1 MDLIKLL
8 VHQKRLIL
16 TTAIL
21 LAFAGVSAWFNM
33 NRQEDPFFPYRNG
46 FVLTQYP
53 GASVEDIE
61 NLVLEP
67 LEQEISQVEEVDQI
81 RGIARAGFAQVTIK
95 MKEYIYDTNTGWNN
109 IRDAIDKAKLKF
121 PSGVLQ
127 PVLNDRIIDTPLV
140 VYAITG
146 SNDIIRMRQVAEDLK
161 KKLLT
166 VPELSKIRLYA
177 QVEDEISVIPDEAVL
192 KSLGINASYLVNQIN
207 NKTDVVPLQPLQ
219 SNSRQFIL
227 NAHTEYQSIDEIK
240 NTLIV
245 LPDGSNLPLSVIADV
260 NYGAKQDVSS
270 VFWFDGQRAIG
281 IGLFVPVNQL
291 NVVHFGKKIKKHM
304 KVIAKNYPDVDI
316 VPVFFQPDR
325 VSKRISE
332 LGRSLLFGMGLVTLV
347 LTFFLG
353 LRPGLVVASVI
364 PLVTFTGLAIYNFSG
379 NVLHQMAISGM
390 VIALGMLVDNAIVM
404 VENIQYHIDQGM
416 RKSEASI
423 LAVKQLAF
431 SLFSATGTTLAAFI
445 PMLMAKGNT
454 GDFTGAIPV
463 VIMLSITISYIY
475 SIFVTPAFS
484 HLFLEPSKHSQTSK
498 IMDMG
503 EKFGKLA
510 TKKPKT
516 VLLFALLF
524 ISISMTLFGLVK
536 KDFFPSTDRNQII
549 VDITFPE
556 GTNLRHTNAMAHD
569 LSLEIL
575 NQPHVDH
582 AFAFTGNSG
591 PNFYYNLIEKPRSPN
606 ISRIDVILEGSHYT
620 TDFIK
625 WIQDEIKPKF
635 PNVDIIA
642 NKLGQGPP
650 VTAPIEIKVF
660 AKKRELLSQMVHE
673 IQQIVSKTIGTRD
686 VRNNLGI
693 GLPSYAM
700 TFKDSMLNSYGVTRK
715 QVAQSI
721 GLATG
726 GLIIGQF
733 RRFDDPV
740 SIVLR
745 DKKGIDFPLEQI
757 ENIHLS
763 INGKQLYV
771 RDLVE
776 LKLKWLPAAIHH
788 YDSQRTASVFSEIQ
802 ENNTYAGVLDKLS
815 PVLKDLKLPK
825 GVSIQIAGTTVE
837 SKKANKSL
845 GGALPI
851 GMILLLMFLLIEFNS
866 FIKVGIILITIP
878 LAFAGVP
885 LGLLLTNTTFGFT
898 AILGVLALIGIVVN
912 NAIVL
917 LDLIQKNLDKK
928 IGFNQSIIN
937 AVQRRARPILLTTIT
952 TVAGLLPLVVTKST
966 LWPPLAW
973 TIISGLLVS
982 TFMSLLVVPALYRLL
997 LRKKETV
1004 KVSAFIKLYRR
1015 FVSIIAVLGWE
1026 F

>member
-1 MDLIKLL
+1 MDLINLL

-21 LAFAGVSAWFNM
+21 LAFAGISAWFNM

-67 LEQEISQVEEVDQI
+67 LEQEIAQVEEVNVI

-95 MKEYIYDTNTGWNN
+95 MKEYVYDTNTGWNH
-109 IRDAIDKAKLKF
+109 IRDAIERAKTKF
-121 PSGVLQ
+121 PTGVLN

-140 VYAITG
+140 VYGITG
-146 SNDIIRMRQVAEDLK
+146 SNDIMHMRLVAEELK

-166 VPELSKIRLYA
+166 IPELSKIRFYA
-177 QVEDEISVIPDEAVL
+177 QAEEEISIQPYADIL
-192 KSLGINASYLVNQIN
+192 KSLGIDGSYLVSQIN
-207 NKTDVVPLQPLQ
+207 NKTDVVPLQSLQ
-219 SNSRQFIL
+219 SDTRQFIL
-227 NAHTEYQSIDEIK
+227 NAKTQYQSIDEIK
-240 NTLIV
+240 STLIT
-245 LPDGSNLPLSVIADV
+245 LPDGTTLPLQILAEVK
-260 NYGAKQDVSS
+260 YGAKLDATS
-270 VFWFDGQRAIG
+270 VFWLDGKRAIG
-281 IGLFVPVNQL
+281 IGMFVPVNQL
-291 NVVHFGKKIKKHM
+291 NVVAFGKKIRQYMQEMDKQF
-304 KVIAKNYPDVDI
+304 PDVSI
-316 VPVFFQPDR
+316 KPLFFQPDR

-332 LGRSLLFGMGLVTLV
+332 LGNSLLLGMLLVTLV

-416 RKSEASI
+416 RKSDASI

-463 VIMLSITISYIY
+463 VIMLTITISYIY

-484 HLFLEPSKHSQTSK
+484 HLFLKPSVHSSQSRIMIMGK
-498 IMDMG
+498 I
-503 EKFGKLA
+503 FGQIA
-510 TKKPKT
+510 TKRPVV
-516 VLLFALLF
+516 VLLVSAVFITVSMSLF
-524 ISISMTLFGLVK
+524 QLVK
-536 KDFFPSTDRNQII
+536 KDFFPSTDRNQIV
-549 VDITFPE
+549 VDITFAE
-556 GTNLRHTNAMAHD
+556 GTHLRHNTKIARL

-575 NQPHVDH
+575 KQPHIKH
-582 AFAFTGNSG
+582 AYTFSGNSG
-591 PNFYYNLIEKPRSPN
+591 PNFYYNLVEKPRSPN
-606 ISRIDVILEGSHYT
+606 LSRIDVELDDADDAK
-620 TDFIK
+620 DFIK
-625 WIQDEIKPKF
+625 WINTTIKPLY
-635 PNVDIIA
+635 PNVEIIA
-642 NKLGQGPP
+642 KRLGQGPP
-650 VTAPIEIKVF
+650 VPAPIEIKVF
-660 AKKRELLSQMVHE
+660 AKDRELLSQTLHE
-673 IQQIVSKTIGTRD
+673 IQKLVVKEQGTRD

-693 GLPSYAM
+693 GVPSYRLN
-700 TFKDSMLNSYGVTRK
+700 FKDKMLNQFNVTRK

-726 GLIIGQF
+726 GLIVGQY
-733 RRFDDPV
+733 RQSDNPV
-740 SIVLR
+740 NIVIRSEQGL
-745 DKKGIDFPLEQI
+745 DFPINKI
-757 ENIHLS
+757 ENIQLHLNGQIIS
-763 INGKQLYV
+763 IK
-771 RDLVE
+771 DLADVE
-776 LKLKWLPAAIHH
+776 LEWLPAAIHH
-788 YDSQRTASVFSEIQ
+788 YDTQRTASIYSEIQ
-802 ENNTYAGVLDKLS
+802 DGATYAGVLNQLS
-815 PVLKDLKLPK
+815 PQINALKLPN
-825 GVSIQIAGTTVE
+825 GVTVQIAGTTVE
-837 SKKANKSL
+837 SSKANKSL
-845 GGALPI
+845 GAAVPI

-885 LGLLLTNTTFGFT
+885 IGLLLTNTTFGFT
-898 AILGVLALIGIVVN
+898 SILGVLALIGIVVN

-917 LDLIQKNLDKK
+917 LDLIQKKLDKA
-928 IGFNQSIIN
+928 IEFNQAIIN

-952 TVAGLLPLVVTKST
+952 TVAGLFPLVITKST

-982 TFMSLLVVPALYRLL
+982 TFMSLLVVPAMYRLL
-997 LRKKETV
+997 LKRKECRT
-1004 KVSAFIKLYRR
+1004 I
-1015 FVSIIAVLGWE
+1015 G
-1026 F
+1026 